1 MRKSRNL
8 FKLPDDNIQR
18 FRVCYIHHR
27 TLALQIFY
35 QKPAEVKFPQT
46 TAMQKKKTQ
55 KYLRTGLPALTLLVV
70 PVVLAVI
77 GLTLRN
83 INGGFSIFAIDPEF
97 SYLYSGVLLAQGK
110 INLFTDHPG
119 TPLIVLAA
127 IMSRIVHLFQSPGPF
142 VEDVMQNPDI
152 YLNAINLSMIVLIA
166 VVVFIAGWWMYRK
179 TGNLAAV
186 LFLQISPFVAEPVF
200 SSLERYMPEPFFIAV
215 VIMLVA
221 VIVMDIHG
229 KLSERGFFTNRAV
242 IYGLIIGYGISLKFT
257 FGPFLVIPL
266 FLLGGFKKKL
276 HYLAAMVISFI
287 VFTFPLLKRGKAF
300 YEWIKSIVMHSG
312 KYGSGEA
319 NVLDPNQFF
328 ANMKSIYQSEKHLIY
343 ALALAVVVLII
354 SLLPVYYRRIKNKSY
369 LLALAA
375 IGSAMVLGML
385 AISKHYAAYYL
396 IPYSLLT
403 LAVVYFSFTILLDI
417 ISLRRWW
424 VDVLLYTAAAI
435 IILSNPVSVTQY
447 RVYKKIRIQKHE
459 VKQNIISDVE
469 NLSLNGGALLL
480 SADNWHISEGSG
492 LFFGMLMT
500 PGGSKRFGPVLNTLY
515 PDTYLF
521 KEWRG
526 SFFDWFDKPH
536 EAGELLERYS
546 EITAIVKHYN
556 PGVYEQ
562 FESIFAETGMASI
575 DIIYQEPTTKL
586 QVYRIKPMR

>member
-1 MRKSRNL
+1 
-8 FKLPDDNIQR
+8 
-18 FRVCYIHHR
+18 
-27 TLALQIFY
+27 LQIIY
-35 QKPAEVKFPQT
+35 QKPAEAKFPQI
-46 TAMQKKKTQ
+46 TAMQKMKTQ
-55 KYLRTGLPALTLLVV
+55 NYLRTGITSMALLVV

-77 GLTLRN
+77 GFELRK

-127 IMSRIVHLFQSPGPF
+127 IVSRIVHLFRSSGPF

-152 YLNAINLSMIVLIA
+152 YLNAINLSMITLIA
-166 VVVFIAGWWMYRK
+166 AVVFIAGWWVYRK
-179 TGNLAAV
+179 TGNLAAAI
-186 LFLQISPFVAEPVF
+186 FLQISPFVAESVF

-215 VIMLVA
+215 VLMLVA
-221 VIVMDIHG
+221 VIVVDIHG
-229 KLSERGFFTNRAV
+229 KLIESNFFSNRAI
-242 IYGLIIGYGISLKFT
+242 IYGIIIGFGISLKFT
-257 FGPFLVIPL
+257 FGPFLLIPL

-276 HYLAAMVISFI
+276 HYLAATVISFI

-300 YEWIKSIVMHSG
+300 FEWIKSIVMHSG

-328 ANMKSIYQSEKHLIY
+328 ANLKSIYQSEKHLIY
-343 ALALAVVVLII
+343 ALVLAAVVLII
-354 SLLPVYYRRIKNKSY
+354 SLLPVFYRRIKNKKY

-375 IGSAMVLGML
+375 IGSAMVLGIL

-403 LAVVYFSFTILLDI
+403 LAVVYLSFTILLEI
-417 ISLRRWW
+417 ISYRKWW
-424 VDVLLYTAAAI
+424 LEVLLYTAAAL
-435 IILSNPVSVTQY
+435 IILSNPISVTQY

-459 VKQNIISDVE
+459 VKQRIISDVE
-469 NLSLNGGALLL
+469 KLSLNGGALLL
-480 SADNWHISEGSG
+480 SADSWHINKEGG

-500 PGGSKRFGPVLNTLY
+500 PGGSKRFGPVLNDLY

-521 KEWRG
+521 KEWKG

-536 EAGELLERYS
+536 EAAELLERYP
-546 EITAIVKHYN
+546 EMTAIVKHYN
-556 PGVYEQ
+556 TGVYEQ
-562 FESIFAETGMASI
+562 FEATFVETGMA
-575 DIIYQEPTTKL
+575 DVEIIYQEPTTKL
-586 QVYRIKPMR
+586 QVYRIARKSTAED

>member
-1 MRKSRNL
+1 
-8 FKLPDDNIQR
+8 
-18 FRVCYIHHR
+18 
-27 TLALQIFY
+27 
-35 QKPAEVKFPQT
+35 
-46 TAMQKKKTQ
+46 MQKTQ
-55 KYLRTGLPALTLLVV
+55 NYLRTGLPVLSLLIV
-70 PVVLAVI
+70 PVVLVVI
-77 GLTLRN
+77 GFTLRK

-127 IMSRIVHLFQSPGPF
+127 IVSRIVHLFRLPGPF

-166 VVVFIAGWWMYRK
+166 AVVFIAGLWMYRK

-186 LFLQISPFVAEPVF
+186 LFLQISPFVAESVF

-215 VIMLVA
+215 VVMLVA
-221 VIVMDIHG
+221 VIVVDIHG
-229 KLSERGFFTNRAV
+229 KLNESSFLSNRAI
-242 IYGLIIGYGISLKFT
+242 IYGIIIGFGISLKFT

-300 YEWIKSIVMHSG
+300 FEWIKSIVMHSG

-328 ANMKSIYQSEKHLIY
+328 ANLKSIYQSEKHLIY
-343 ALALAVVVLII
+343 ALALAAFVLII
-354 SLLPVYYRRIKNKSY
+354 SLLPVFYRRIKNKKY

-375 IGSAMVLGML
+375 IGSAMVLGIL

-403 LAVVYFSFTILLDI
+403 LAVVYLSFTILLEI
-417 ISLRRWW
+417 ISYRKRWLEA
-424 VDVLLYTAAAI
+424 LLYTAAAI
-435 IILSNPVSVTQY
+435 IILSNPISVTQY
-447 RVYKKIRIQKHE
+447 RVYKKIRVQKQE
-459 VKQNIISDVE
+459 NKQQIISDVD
-469 NLSLNGGALLL
+469 NLALNGGALLL
-480 SADNWHISEGSG
+480 SADNWHISKESG

-500 PGGSKRFGPVLNTLY
+500 PGGSKWFGPVLNKLY

-521 KEWRG
+521 KEWKG
-526 SFFDWFDKPH
+526 SYFDWFDKPH
-536 EAGELLERYS
+536 EAGELLEKYS
-546 EITAIVKHYN
+546 EITAIAKHYN

-562 FESIFAETGMASI
+562 LEATFTKTGMAI
-575 DIIYQEPTTKL
+575 VEVIYQEPTTKL
-586 QVYRIKPMR
+586 QVYRIARKSTAED